1 MQYGFC
7 LSKNHIIPAYLKR
20 FKIYIPEYFVLYL
33 RNDLTFYYIS
43 SLKHFEYGK
52 GIFIS

>member
-1 MQYGFC
+1 MRYGFH
-7 LSKNHIIPAYLKR
+7 LSINHIIPVYLKR
-20 FKIYIPEYFVLYL
+20 FKICISEYFALSL

>member
-20 FKIYIPEYFVLYL
+20 FEICISEYFVL
-33 RNDLTFYYIS
+33 
-43 SLKHFEYGK
+43 SLASKEEAKTNIGQ
-52 GIFIS
+52 

>member
-1 MQYGFC
+1 MRYRFYF
-7 LSKNHIIPAYLKR
+7 SANHIIPAYLKR
-20 FKIYIPEYFVLYL
+20 FKIYISEYFALSL